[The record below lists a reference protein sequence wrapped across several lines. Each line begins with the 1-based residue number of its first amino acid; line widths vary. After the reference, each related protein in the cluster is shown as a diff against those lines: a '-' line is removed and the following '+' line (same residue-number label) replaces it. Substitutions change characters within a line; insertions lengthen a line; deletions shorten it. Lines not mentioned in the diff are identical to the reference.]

1 MNPLRKGMDNLSTR
15 ATKKVRRE
23 NPVSLLKYK
32 LDRCSKD
39 GNLKEAL
46 DLYDYARRE
55 GIKLG
60 VQHYNSLLYLC
71 SSRSSAT
78 AGDGVDTECDTEL
91 GLKRGVEILEQMQ
104 MDRVDPNEATFTN
117 AARLCCRSD
126 DPEMAFS
133 LVKQMQ
139 GFGIPPKLSVRA
151 AASGCVAT
159 VRQVSESTAR
169 AIEEW
174 FQSKAAA
181 EVGDRNWD
189 AEKIKEGVSREE
201 VDGMDKGAAVCF
213 PEEAKND
220 FNRFQE
226 WLKEH
231 GPFDAVVDGAN
242 LNIIVNKLRE
252 ISPTKKLPLVILHT
266 SRVHGGAAKIPYNKQ
281 LLDNWKRA
289 GALYA
294 ILRGSND
301 DWYWL
306 YAAVSSKCLLVTN
319 DVMRD
324 HLFQLLGNS
333 LFPVWKEKH
342 QESEQG
348 SWHVPTVTGDDI
360 EAPRQWGRP
369 GKGLP
374 DLPNEARVKAVQSR
388 PSWASL
394 GRGDLRKGYLIAQ
407 RGQSESHS
415 EWADEDVGLQR
426 VGQCYNPTLASSSLG
441 LMCLASFMSDQLAC
455 EKYGR
460 KDLSYQNWRWQPHH
474 CDMPRFNGPALLER
488 LRNKRMVFV
497 GDSLN
502 RGQWVSMVCLV
513 ERSIPSHLKKMDTN
527 GSLITFRAI
536 EYNATVEFYWAPLL
550 VESNSDD
557 PINHNLPERIVRIQ
571 AIEKHARHWTNAHI
585 IVFDTYLWWLIPK
598 MKVLWGSF
606 ENPDAGIYKDVEM
619 TRAYEL
625 ALQTW
630 ADWLELH
637 INKSL
642 TSLFFVSMSPTH
654 QRGEEWGGRAG
665 QNCFNETSPVAKAKY
680 WGTGSETKLM
690 RIVENTISSLKHR
703 GINIQMLNITQLSEY
718 RKEAHPSIYRKQWE
732 PLSKDQL
739 SDPSSYADCIHWCL
753 PGVPDTWN
761 EILYTYIVQS
771 VLKSSQN

>member
-1 MNPLRKGMDNLSTR
+1 MLRSGCFGASLSRNFSPLLLILQRIPLRNTDGKCRSVLIPVCESNRFCSGPLRSSSKISPLCVRRSYNLCTLVMSATSPIHESSEKGMDNLSTR
-15 ATKKVRRE
+15 AMKKARRE

-117 AARLCCRSD
+117 AARLAAARD

-139 GFGIPPKLSVRA
+139 GFGIPPKLRSYGPALFSFCKNSQAEKAYEVDAHMRESEVLAEEPELA
-151 AASGCVAT
+151 ALLKLSTDIGNADKVYELLHRLRAT

-189 AEKIKEGVSREE
+189 AEKIKEGVSKGGGGWHGQGWLRCGDWKIVHIAMTGKGICQNCGEKLACIDIDPRETE
-201 VDGMDKGAAVCF
+201 KFASSLSSLAF
-213 PEEAKND
+213 QREAKND

-242 LNIIVNKLRE
+242 VSLVYQKNFNFTQLNIIVNKLRE

-294 ILRGSND
+294 TPQGSND

-319 DVMRD
+319 DEMRD

-333 LFPVWKEKH
+333 FFPVWKEKH
-342 QESEQG
+342 QVRVIVTPKTGPILHMPPPYSIVIQESEQG

-360 EAPRQWGRP
+360 EAPRQW
-369 GKGLP
+369 LCIT
-374 DLPNEARVKAVQSR
+374 
-388 PSWASL
+388 
-394 GRGDLRKGYLIAQ
+394 RG
-407 RGQSESHS
+407 S
-415 EWADEDVGLQR
+415 
-426 VGQCYNPTLASSSLG
+426 
-441 LMCLASFMSDQLAC
+441 
-455 EKYGR
+455 
-460 KDLSYQNWRWQPHH
+460 
-474 CDMPRFNGPALLER
+474 
-488 LRNKRMVFV
+488 
-497 GDSLN
+497 
-502 RGQWVSMVCLV
+502 
-513 ERSIPSHLKKMDTN
+513 
-527 GSLITFRAI
+527 
-536 EYNATVEFYWAPLL
+536 
-550 VESNSDD
+550 
-557 PINHNLPERIVRIQ
+557 
-571 AIEKHARHWTNAHI
+571 
-585 IVFDTYLWWLIPK
+585 
-598 MKVLWGSF
+598 
-606 ENPDAGIYKDVEM
+606 
-619 TRAYEL
+619 
-625 ALQTW
+625 
-630 ADWLELH
+630 
-637 INKSL
+637 
-642 TSLFFVSMSPTH
+642 
-654 QRGEEWGGRAG
+654 
-665 QNCFNETSPVAKAKY
+665 
-680 WGTGSETKLM
+680 
-690 RIVENTISSLKHR
+690 
-703 GINIQMLNITQLSEY
+703 
-718 RKEAHPSIYRKQWE
+718 
-732 PLSKDQL
+732 
-739 SDPSSYADCIHWCL
+739 
-753 PGVPDTWN
+753 
-761 EILYTYIVQS
+761 
-771 VLKSSQN
+771 